1 MKKLLI
7 IVGIFLIYTFGVVAI
22 GGAVS
27 LGNWIAQGNVWL
39 LYGYYGAL
47 CLIAV
52 VFVLYPSIR
61 YFQTPS
67 IKQIARL
74 RQNGKV
80 PRGMIKYLLK
90 TATPE
95 EGAVYDTIVKGDV
108 TAYWTWIE
116 TCMSHD
122 LKSFDSII
130 AKYAKKTTI
139 SVMISP
145 NSFIDGLIIL
155 ISNINMI
162 GELSRTLRL
171 RANIKESL
179 TVLFSILSFS
189 SVAGLFEEFD
199 EVIEEAMEE
208 ILEEFAEVFSQDA
221 PTEIVGNIP
230 GLSILPKLIS
240 PLLQGAANFSFV
252 YYIGLSY
259 KHTLSAYVSL
269 GQDIDREDIKK
280 RARKEARQM
289 KRTFLKSALKDLS
302 QSSARQTSK
311 AFAGFITSVKSWGKM
326 GSE

>member
-7 IVGIFLIYTFGVVAI
+7 IVGVFLIYTFGVVAI
-22 GGAVS
+22 GGAVD
-27 LGNWIAQGNVWL
+27 LGNWISRGNAWL

-47 CLIAV
+47 MLIGI
-52 VFVLYPSIR
+52 VFVILPVTR
-61 YFQTPS
+61 YFQIPS
-67 IKQIARL
+67 LRQVARL
-74 RQNGKV
+74 REKGKV
-80 PRGMIKYLLK
+80 PRSILKHLLK
-90 TATPE
+90 TATPD
-95 EGAVYDTIVKGDV
+95 EGSAYDAITKGDV
-108 TAYWTWIE
+108 KAYWVWVE
-116 TCMSHD
+116 TCMNHD
-122 LKSFDSII
+122 LKSFDGII
-130 AKYAKKTTI
+130 GKYAKKTTI

-162 GELSRTLRL
+162 GELSHSLRL
-171 RANIKESL
+171 RANLKESL
-179 TVLFSILSFS
+179 AVLFSILSFS
-189 SVAGLFEEFD
+189 SVAGLYEEFD

-252 YYIGLSY
+252 YYIGLGY
-259 KHTLSAYVSL
+259 KHTISAYVSF

-302 QSSARQTSK
+302 QNSARHTGK
-311 AFAGFITSVKSWGKM
+311 AVSSLITSIRGWGK
-326 GSE
+326 GGLE